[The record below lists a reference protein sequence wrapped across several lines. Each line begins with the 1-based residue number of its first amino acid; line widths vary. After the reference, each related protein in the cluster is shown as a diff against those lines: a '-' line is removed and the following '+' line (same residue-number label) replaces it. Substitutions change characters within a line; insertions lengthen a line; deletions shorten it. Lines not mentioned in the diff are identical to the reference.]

1 MHTTLRFL
9 AATVEFGHGLMMVLW
24 GLGLPL
30 LLWHRF
36 ERLSRLYMWLSLVF
50 VAGSLVSHQ
59 LLGECVLTTLA
70 RQLWQS
76 AGVATDH
83 VPFIVRFTNQ
93 VARIRPSTRGAV
105 LIWEAAILI
114 YCVAFLW
121 GRNRLS
127 ERQPQHHSRDISA
140 PESAPAG
147 SSRQC

>member
-36 ERLSRLYMWLSLVF
+36 ERLSRLYMWL
-50 VAGSLVSHQ
+50 SLVSHQ

-127 ERQPQHHSRDISA
+127 ERPQHHSRDIPA

>member
-1 MHTTLRFL
+1 MQTSLRFL
-9 AATVEFGHGLMMVLW
+9 ASAVEFCHGLMMVLW

-76 AGVATDH
+76 AGVATEN

-93 VARIRPSTRGAV
+93 VAQIRPSTRSAV
-105 LIWEAAILI
+105 LIWEAAILL
-114 YCVAFLW
+114 YCVVFLW
-121 GRNRLS
+121 GRRRLS
-127 ERQPQHHSRDISA
+127 QWQPQHHNKGISA
-140 PESAPAG
+140 PEGARAG
-147 SSRQC
+147 CSRRC